1 MSGNSNSAVG
11 KLMDRIF
18 PVMPDF
24 FRMMCEQCDVAVQ
37 ATSAFVQFM
46 ESGSEEALNEVRR
59 LEKQADELKSR
70 NIDALYKAFAT
81 PMDREDI
88 LRAIQTL
95 DYVINYTKITAREMG
110 ALDFDSDKYI
120 MEMAVLLKE
129 GVEALQRGYAKLA
142 SDPALADEDASFARN
157 AERKMEQTYRRAL
170 VQLYDRDVN
179 LKLLAQKGEASATEA
194 LDMCLDIFRTR
205 EIYRDMYGAAD
216 KLLEASR
223 VLHDIVVKIA

>member
-1 MSGNSNSAVG
+1 MSGNSNSTVG

-37 ATSAFVQFM
+37 STATFLQFM
-46 ESGSEEALNEVRR
+46 ETGSEEALNEIRR
-59 LEKQADELKSR
+59 LEKEADELKNR

-88 LRAIQTL
+88 LGAIQSL

-120 MEMAVLLKE
+120 LEMAVLLKE
-129 GVEALQRGYAKLA
+129 GVEALQRGYAKLG
-142 SDPALADEDASFARN
+142 SNPALADEDAMFARN

-170 VQLYDRDVN
+170 VHLYDRDTN
-179 LKLLAQKGEASATEA
+179 LKLLAQKSDATAADA
-194 LDMCLDIFRTR
+194 LSMALDIFRTR

>member
-1 MSGNSNSAVG
+1 MSGNANSAVG

-37 ATSAFVQFM
+37 STSAFVQFM

-59 LEKQADELKSR
+59 LEKRADELKSR

-142 SDPALADEDASFARN
+142 TNPALADEDASFARN

-179 LKLLAQKGEASATEA
+179 LKLLAQKGEGSATEA